1 LQSVN
6 GVKHDIPDWVAAPF
20 ALKATKEEEEEE
32 EVEEEGGTPHE
43 KSGQDMQPGR
53 QAAAGRQA
61 VASSLADALTTRK
74 ENIYHARVKVNRT
87 ELWANLFGF

>member
-53 QAAAGRQA
+53 LLQAGRQLQA
-61 VASSLADALTTRK
+61 AWLM
-74 ENIYHARVKVNRT
+74 H
-87 ELWANLFGF
+87 